1 MKEFATNFS
10 STHAKTLASSPSAH
24 KQNQLSIEDAGALQ
38 NMSETAKSFTGTPFT
53 FNIHYPGSESVVES
67 GDIISALPTL
77 SGIADAYAAVD
88 LSYTTEHGVFYS
100 RVNADHL
107 GNWQTTPEFLYVDS
121 AFGTRF
127 EIEASS
133 GDFTSEKFVVNVM
146 PASDDLM
153 ADILVDSR
161 FTLFDVVPAVVVEE
175 PLLLTI
181 TESDMQ
187 FQSAGVAN
195 QIFDIQPAL
204 PTYQE
209 DINYLVSVS

>member
-1 MKEFATNFS
+1 M
-10 STHAKTLASSPSAH
+10 
-24 KQNQLSIEDAGALQ
+24 
-38 NMSETAKSFTGTPFT
+38 
-53 FNIHYPGSESVVES
+53 VES

-77 SGIADAYAAVD
+77 SGIAAAYAAID

-100 RVNADHL
+100 RVNADHS

-146 PASDDLM
+146 PSSDDLM
-153 ADILVDSR
+153 ADILVDSHL
-161 FTLFDVVPAVVVEE
+161 TLFDDVPAVVVEE
-175 PLLLTI
+175 PLSLTI